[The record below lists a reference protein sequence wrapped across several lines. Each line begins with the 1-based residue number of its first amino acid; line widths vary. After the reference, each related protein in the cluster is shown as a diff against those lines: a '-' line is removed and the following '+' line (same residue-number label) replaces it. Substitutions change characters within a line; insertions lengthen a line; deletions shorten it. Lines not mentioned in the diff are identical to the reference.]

1 MLLGLLAYQSYMY
14 IGFKT
19 IMIEHT
25 WVPVYDINAF
35 RHQHMATITMEAKEC
50 TG

>member
-1 MLLGLLAYQSYMY
+1 MLLGLLAYQSY
-14 IGFKT
+14 IVFKT
-19 IMIEHT
+19 IVIEHT
-25 WVPVYDINAF
+25 WVLVYDINAF